1 MRIRKGSIL
10 ISTIMIMTTIVVS
23 VSLITASITLKR
35 RFVNLDSFRVQK
47 DLDQRSIQVLLCSYT
62 KFVVDEQWRHMADT
76 CYERVGSMQNSSE
89 EDVINDME
97 YRFYNS
103 TYYTKGMFDTKDWK
117 EALHLSRL
125 YVELYK
131 VKKVEY
137 VDSAGDSKNVMCFLY
152 RGNGRRLESTFY
164 FFGMVNVEF
173 PDIKLEKDKSVSKQ
187 VDWDSFIKNGGVNF
201 IKKE

>member
-47 DLDQRSIQVLLCSYT
+47 DVDQRSIQVLLCSYT

-164 FFGMVNVEF
+164 FFGMVNVEC